1 MGNILSTKK
10 VKTRKPHVCFGCG
23 RKFQEGTDMHKY
35 FIVDDD
41 GAWGSYLCRTCE
53 EIYQNNGFT
62 FGFGDLRSEALQIE
76 RERVVHEKI
85 NK

>member
-1 MGNILSTKK
+1 
-10 VKTRKPHVCFGCG
+10 
-23 RKFQEGTDMHKY
+23 MHKY